1 MVCANMIPIN
11 QFQSVIYKTLNDN
24 LDIAVYDEVLES
36 AIMPLLTIGDYT
48 LSEYNTKYEGYEF
61 NWKLSIYTEYE
72 GKKEVN
78 NLLSKTLMIL
88 QGLDSSRID
97 NFYIDSVWLD
107 NANVFRNEGYYIAD
121 INIKFL
127 IMEV

>member
-1 MVCANMIPIN
+1 MIPIN
-11 QFQSVIYKTLNDN
+11 NLQSVIYKALNDN

-48 LSEYNTKYEGYEF
+48 LSEYNTKHEGYEF

-88 QGLDSSRID
+88 KGLDSSSID
-97 NFYIDSVWLD
+97 NLYIDSVWLD
-107 NANVFRNEGYYIAD
+107 NANIFRNEGYYVAD
-121 INIKFL
+121 INMKFL

>member
-1 MVCANMIPIN
+1 M
-11 QFQSVIYKTLNDN
+11 K
-24 LDIAVYDEVLES
+24 DIYDEVLES

-78 NLLSKTLMIL
+78 NLLSKTLSIL
-88 QGLDSSRID
+88 KGLDNTKI
-97 NFYIDSVWLD
+97 NEFYIDSVWLD
-107 NANVFRNEGYYIAD
+107 NANIFRNEGYYVAD
-121 INIKFL
+121 INMKFL

>member
-1 MVCANMIPIN
+1 MIPIN
-11 QFQSVIYKTLNDN
+11 NLQSVIYKALNDN
-24 LDIAVYDEVLES
+24 LGIAIYDEVLES
-36 AIMPLLTIGDYT
+36 AVMPLLAIGDYA

-88 QGLDSSRID
+88 KGLDSSSID
-97 NFYIDSVWLD
+97 NFYIDSVLLD
-107 NANVFRNEGYYIAD
+107 NANIFRNEGYYVAD
-121 INIKFL
+121 INMKFL
-127 IMEV
+127 ITEV

>member
-1 MVCANMIPIN
+1 MIPIN
-11 QFQSVIYKTLNDN
+11 QLQSVIYKALNDN
-24 LDIAVYDEVLES
+24 LGIAIYDEVLES
-36 AIMPLLTIGDYT
+36 AIMPLLAIGDYT

-88 QGLDSSRID
+88 KGLDNAKI
-97 NFYIDSVWLD
+97 NEFYIDSVTLD
-107 NANVFRNEGYYIAD
+107 SANVYRNEGYYVAD
-121 INIKFL
+121 INIKIL
-127 IMEV
+127 LMEV

>member
-1 MVCANMIPIN
+1 MIPIN
-11 QFQSVIYKTLNDN
+11 NLQSVIYKVLNDN
-24 LDIAVYDEVLES
+24 LGIAIYDEVLES
-36 AIMPLLTIGDYT
+36 AIMPLLAIGDYT

-78 NLLSKTLMIL
+78 SLLSKALSIL
-88 QGLDSSRID
+88 KRLDNTKI
-97 NFYIDSVWLD
+97 NGFYIDSVWLD
-107 NANVFRNEGYYIAD
+107 NANIFRNEGYYVAD
-121 INIKFL
+121 IYIKLL

>member
-1 MVCANMIPIN
+1 MIPIN
-11 QFQSVIYKTLNDN
+11 NLQSVIYKALNDN
-24 LDIAVYDEVLES
+24 LGIAVYDEVLES
-36 AIMPLLTIGDYT
+36 AIMPLLAIGDYT

-88 QGLDSSRID
+88 KGLDSSSID

-107 NANVFRNEGYYIAD
+107 NANIFRYEGFYVANLGIRIE
-121 INIKFL
+121 IN
-127 IMEV
+127 

>member
-1 MVCANMIPIN
+1 MIPIN
-11 QFQSVIYKTLNDN
+11 KLQSVIYKALNDN
-24 LDIAVYDEVLES
+24 LGIDIYDDVFES

-88 QGLDSSRID
+88 KGLDSSSID

-107 NANVFRNEGYYIAD
+107 NANIFRNEGYYVAD
-121 INIKFL
+121 INMKFL

>member
-1 MVCANMIPIN
+1 MIPIN
-11 QFQSVIYKTLNDN
+11 QLQSVIYKALNDN
-24 LDIAVYDEVLES
+24 LDITVYDEVLENAS
-36 AIMPLLTIGDYT
+36 MPLMTIGDYT

-78 NLLSKTLMIL
+78 NLLSKTLSIL
-88 QGLDSSRID
+88 KGLDSSSID

-107 NANVFRNEGYYIAD
+107 NANIFRNEGYYVAD
-121 INIKFL
+121 INMKFL

>member
-1 MVCANMIPIN
+1 MIPIN
-11 QFQSVIYKTLNDN
+11 NLQSVIYKVLNDN
-24 LDIAVYDEVLES
+24 LDIAIYDEVLES
-36 AIMPLLTIGDYT
+36 ATMPLLAIGDYT

-78 NLLSKTLMIL
+78 NLLSKTLSIL
-88 QGLDSSRID
+88 KGLDSSSID

-107 NANVFRNEGYYIAD
+107 NANIFRNEGYYVAD
-121 INIKFL
+121 INIKIL

>member
-1 MVCANMIPIN
+1 MIPIN
-11 QFQSVIYKTLNDN
+11 KLQSVIYEALNDN
-24 LDIAVYDEVLES
+24 LGIAIYDEVLEN
-36 AIMPLLTIGDYT
+36 AIMPLLAIGDYT

-88 QGLDSSRID
+88 KGLDSSSID

-107 NANVFRNEGYYIAD
+107 NANIFRNEGYYVAD
-121 INIKFL
+121 INMKFL

>member
-1 MVCANMIPIN
+1 MIPIN
-11 QFQSVIYKTLNDN
+11 NLQSVIYKALNDN
-24 LDIAVYDEVLES
+24 LGIAVYDEVLES
-36 AIMPLLTIGDYT
+36 ATMPLLTIGDNT

-78 NLLSKTLMIL
+78 NLLSKTLSIL
-88 QGLDSSRID
+88 KGLDNAKI
-97 NFYIDSVWLD
+97 NEFYIDSVWLD
-107 NANVFRNEGYYIAD
+107 NANIFRNEGYYVAD
-121 INIKFL
+121 INMKFL

>member
-1 MVCANMIPIN
+1 MIPIN
-11 QFQSVIYKTLNDN
+11 NLQSVIYKALNDN

-48 LSEYNTKYEGYEF
+48 LSEYNTKYEGYKF

-88 QGLDSSRID
+88 KGLDSSSID

-107 NANVFRNEGYYIAD
+107 NANIFRNEGYYVAD

>member
-1 MVCANMIPIN
+1 MIPIN
-11 QFQSVIYKTLNDN
+11 KLQSVIYKALNDN

-36 AIMPLLTIGDYT
+36 ALMPLLTIGDYT
-48 LSEYNTKYEGYEF
+48 LIEYNTKYEGYEF

-88 QGLDSSRID
+88 KGLDSSSID

-107 NANVFRNEGYYIAD
+107 NANIFRNEGYYVAD
-121 INIKFL
+121 INMKFL

>member
-1 MVCANMIPIN
+1 MIPIN
-11 QFQSVIYKTLNDN
+11 NLQSVIYKVLNDN
-24 LDIAVYDEVLES
+24 LGIAIYDEVLES
-36 AIMPLLTIGDYT
+36 AIMPLLAIGDYT

-78 NLLSKTLMIL
+78 NLLSKALSIL
-88 QGLDSSRID
+88 KRLDNTKI
-97 NFYIDSVWLD
+97 NGFYIDSVWLD
-107 NANVFRNEGYYIAD
+107 NANIFRNEGYYVAD
-121 INIKFL
+121 INMKFL

>member
-1 MVCANMIPIN
+1 MIPIN
-11 QFQSVIYKTLNDN
+11 KLQSVIYKALNDN
-24 LDIAVYDEVLES
+24 LGIAIYDEVLES

-78 NLLSKTLMIL
+78 NLLSKTLMTL
-88 QGLDSSRID
+88 KRLDSSSID

-107 NANVFRNEGYYIAD
+107 NANIFRNEGYYVAD
-121 INIKFL
+121 INIKIL
-127 IMEV
+127 LMEV

>member
-1 MVCANMIPIN
+1 MIPIN
-11 QFQSVIYKTLNDN
+11 KLQSVIYKALNDN

-48 LSEYNTKYEGYEF
+48 LSEYNTIYEGYEF

-88 QGLDSSRID
+88 KGLDSSSID
-97 NFYIDSVWLD
+97 NFYIDSAWLD
-107 NANVFRNEGYYIAD
+107 NANIFRNEGYYVAD
-121 INIKFL
+121 INMKFL

>member
-1 MVCANMIPIN
+1 MIPIN
-11 QFQSVIYKTLNDN
+11 KLQSVIYKALNDN
-24 LDIAVYDEVLES
+24 LGIAIYDEVLEN
-36 AIMPLLTIGDYT
+36 AIMPLLTIGDYA
-48 LSEYNTKYEGYEF
+48 LSEYNIKYEGYEF

-88 QGLDSSRID
+88 KGLDSSSID

-107 NANVFRNEGYYIAD
+107 NANIFRNEGYYVAD
-121 INIKFL
+121 INMKFL

>member
-1 MVCANMIPIN
+1 MIPIN
-11 QFQSVIYKTLNDN
+11 KLQSVIYKALNDN
-24 LDIAVYDEVLES
+24 LDIAIYDEVLES
-36 AIMPLLTIGDYT
+36 AIMPLLTIRDYA
-48 LSEYNTKYEGYEF
+48 LSEYNIKYEGYEF

-88 QGLDSSRID
+88 KGLDSSSID

-107 NANVFRNEGYYIAD
+107 NANIFRNEGYYVAD
-121 INIKFL
+121 INMKFL

>member
-1 MVCANMIPIN
+1 MIPIN
-11 QFQSVIYKTLNDN
+11 KLQSVIYKALNDN
-24 LDIAVYDEVLES
+24 LDIAIYDEVLES
-36 AIMPLLTIGDYT
+36 AVMPLLAIGDYT

-88 QGLDSSRID
+88 KGLDSSSID

-107 NANVFRNEGYYIAD
+107 NANIFRNEGYYVAD

>member
-1 MVCANMIPIN
+1 MIPIN
-11 QFQSVIYKTLNDN
+11 NLQSVIYKALNDN
-24 LDIAVYDEVLES
+24 LGIAIYDEVLES

-78 NLLSKTLMIL
+78 NLLSKTLSIL
-88 QGLDSSRID
+88 KGLDNAKI
-97 NFYIDSVWLD
+97 NEFYIDSVWLD
-107 NANVFRNEGYYIAD
+107 SANIFRNEGYYVAD
-121 INIKFL
+121 INIKIL
-127 IMEV
+127 LMEV